1 MEFTRKNYGYKQCN
15 LDSKLT
21 TKTSQT
27 DGWCDDRCDASQT
40 CQDKSTSPTVRT
52 KLTIELKS
60 TSAGKIFHVLTMRS
74 LKNVERTVV

>member
-27 DGWCDDRCDASQT
+27 AWQVNKSDGT
-40 CQDKSTSPTVRT
+40 DKAYKWAEINISW
-52 KLTIELKS
+52 
-60 TSAGKIFHVLTMRS
+60 
-74 LKNVERTVV
+74 

>member
-27 DGWCDDRCDASQT
+27 LTDSLTSQ
-40 CQDKSTSPTVRT
+40 QVGRY
-52 KLTIELKS
+52 EQ
-60 TSAGKIFHVLTMRS
+60 S
-74 LKNVERTVV
+74 LQVS